1 MNHMVVS
8 SSDWTGYN
16 DGINYRELVN
26 YCMVSSVCFINIIKP
41 YYVDKDY
48 EDECVIVK
56 LATDN
61 EPSIRIIIY
70 V

>member
-16 DGINYRELVN
+16 DGINYRELVH
-26 YCMVSSVCFINIIKP
+26 YSMVSSVCFINIIRP
-41 YYVDKDY
+41 HYVDKDY
-48 EDECVIVK
+48 EDECVIVE
-56 LATDN
+56 LTTDN
-61 EPSIRIIIY
+61 EQSIQIIIY